1 MSIISEMFQFDKAY
15 KVNVHANYYEYVKGK
30 NCHYFNDIL
39 ILVMATTFFLCSCDI
54 NQTEM
59 ALTEGKWY
67 CDASQAF
74 YDEGVDGE
82 CECTLLFTKDSE
94 KREMLLKIEGECY
107 NGTASM
113 KFRGSVRGT
122 WNVEQDILI
131 MDLSPKTIKT
141 KIIDVESDALE
152 YDVDGS
158 IREALIAELNREVRS
173 MMVAL
178 VQDMEKKQGKSKIT
192 INNDK
197 MTMDW
202 LDGDDPDVFINIK

>member
-82 CECTLLFTKDSE
+82 CECTLQFAKDNE
-94 KREMLLKIEGECY
+94 NREMLLKIEGECN

-122 WNVEQDILI
+122 WDVEYDTLI
-131 MDLSPKTIKT
+131 MNLSPNTIKT
-141 KIIDVESDALE
+141 KIIDVDYDFE

-158 IREALIAELNREVRS
+158 IREALITELNREIRS
-173 MMVAL
+173 MMIML
-178 VQDMEKKQGKSKIT
+178 VQDVEKKQGKSQIT
-192 INNDK
+192 INNGK
-197 MTMDW
+197 MSLDW

>member
-1 MSIISEMFQFDKAY
+1 MSIIREMFQFDKAY
-15 KVNVHANYYEYVKGK
+15 KVNVQAIYYEYVQGK

-39 ILVMATTFFLCSCDI
+39 ILVMVTTLFLCSCDI

-74 YDEGVDGE
+74 YDEGVDGK
-82 CECTLLFTKDSE
+82 CECTLQFAKDNE
-94 KREMLLKIEGECY
+94 NREMLLKIEVEC
-107 NGTASM
+107 NNVTASM
-113 KFRGSVRGT
+113 KFSGSVRGT
-122 WNVEQDILI
+122 WDVEYDTLI
-131 MDLSPKTIKT
+131 MNLSPNTIKT
-141 KIIDVESDALE
+141 KIIDVDYDFG

-158 IREALIAELNREVRS
+158 IREALITELNREIRS
-173 MMVAL
+173 MMITL
-178 VQDMEKKQGKSKIT
+178 VQDVEKKQGKSKIT

>member
-1 MSIISEMFQFDKAY
+1 MKNKQMRIDN
-15 KVNVHANYYEYVKGK
+15 VNQVNNRGTYHECIKGK
-30 NCHYFNDIL
+30 KGMFYHYITL
-39 ILVMATTFFLCSCDI
+39 LAMVTTLALCSCDF
-54 NQTEM
+54 NETEM
-59 ALTEGKWY
+59 ALTEGKW
-67 CDASQAF
+67 CMDASEAF
-74 YDEGVDGE
+74 LDEGVDGK

-94 KREMLLKIEGECY
+94 KREMLLKIEGEYY

-122 WNVEQDILI
+122 WNVEEDILI

-141 KIIDVESDALE
+141 KIIDVDYDFE

-158 IREALIAELNREVRS
+158 LREGLITELNREVRS
-173 MMVAL
+173 MMVVL

>member
-1 MSIISEMFQFDKAY
+1 MFQFDKAC

-39 ILVMATTFFLCSCDI
+39 ILVIATTFFLCSCS

-67 CDASQAF
+67 YDVSQAF
-74 YDEGVDGE
+74 YDEGVDGK
-82 CECTLLFTKDSE
+82 CECTLQFAKDNE
-94 KREMLLKIEGECY
+94 NREMLLKIEGEC
-107 NGTASM
+107 NDGTASM